1 METLRAVRAKPLL
14 WLPAALVLVAV
25 QSAVLALWA
34 AKLAA
39 ETNQDFLS
47 GFAVAMSAI
56 TLTPIVLLCSLPLPV
71 AAFSG
76 AARRQ
81 FLPHFHGSHPLRR
94 LLHALG
100 FSALLAALLIAA
112 CAATLL
118 LWYSIIA
125 ALQPHMHYVSLE
137 IVSAVCACLL
147 AVCVFW
153 LALLILMA
161 QVLAA
166 CGTPFLLAL
175 ARAAS
180 AALRPACVVHATAL
194 ATGTAAA
201 FAALM
206 EFDSLAPHT
215 WLLALV
221 CAYAFALDA
230 LITPWLM
237 ARDMFGTEAE

>member
-1 METLRAVRAKPLL
+1 MPLVANPTRLPAMRGLQWFLEAARAVRQKPLL
-14 WLPAALVLVAV
+14 WLPAALVLLAA
-25 QSAVLALWA
+25 QSAVPALWA

-39 ETNQDFLS
+39 KTNQDFLS

-81 FLPHFHGSHPLRR
+81 FLPHFQSAHPMRR

-100 FSALLAALLIAA
+100 FSALLAALLIASN
-112 CAATLL
+112 AATLL

-137 IVSAVCACLL
+137 IVSAACACLL

-153 LALLILMA
+153 LAFLILLA

-166 CGTPFLLAL
+166 CGTPFLYAL
-175 ARAAS
+175 ARTARAAPGVHGTRHR
-180 AALRPACVVHATAL
+180 ACHRHLRRL
-194 ATGTAAA
+194 R
-201 FAALM
+201 
-206 EFDSLAPHT
+206 
-215 WLLALV
+215 
-221 CAYAFALDA
+221 CA
-230 LITPWLM
+230 
-237 ARDMFGTEAE
+237 GGV